1 MVESNKNNEP
11 KVVIIGSGPCGLG
24 AAYRLQELGHSNF
37 LMLDQANRAGGL
49 ARSDIDSEGF
59 YWDYGGHV
67 VFSHYNYFDK
77 VLDLANPD
85 WISHQREAWVWMRDR
100 WLPYPV
106 SFVQPGGS
114 WLTELKLC
122 QWWLTERFLNVTCDY
137 SSRTTFKGSPK
148 KTCRL
153 VSRVS

>member
-37 LMLDQANRAGGL
+37 VMLDQANRAGGL

-106 SFVQPGGS
+106 SVCEARRDLVDRGANGVLS
-114 WLTELKLC
+114 
-122 QWWLTERFLNVTCDY
+122 ERFLYVSCDY
-137 SSRTTFKGSPK
+137 SSRTTFNGFPR

-153 VSRVS
+153 A